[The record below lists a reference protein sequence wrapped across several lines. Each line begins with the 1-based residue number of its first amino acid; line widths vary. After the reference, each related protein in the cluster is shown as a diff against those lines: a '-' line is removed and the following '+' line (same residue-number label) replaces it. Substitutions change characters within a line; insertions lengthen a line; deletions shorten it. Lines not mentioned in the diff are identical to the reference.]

1 MKKTLV
7 ILLACFS
14 LASYAQ
20 QDPLY
25 SQYQF
30 NQLMVNPAYAGI
42 YNRLSVGVISRF
54 QWAGIEGSPKTNTI
68 TAQSA
73 LADGKIGLGTMIL
86 NDRFGVSNN
95 YELQIASS
103 YNIKFNNTTR
113 LAMGIQGGFVQ
124 FAYDFSKVDLDF
136 FDDAELINGHD
147 NITKPNFGVGFM
159 LMNPNFF
166 IGASV
171 PRILNVS
178 VTDGS
183 TQSQRYR
190 RHYYLTAGVAAEI
203 QGTPVKATT
212 LIRSMAGETYSFDI
226 TMSTFLDDVLWAG
239 VTLRDFKHFGVLGIF
254 EIGESLKLGY
264 SFELPTNNLVYGN
277 YGTHEVSVSYSLRYG
292 YGRQEP
298 IFF

>member
-7 ILLACFS
+7 ILLVCFS
-14 LASYAQ
+14 LTTFGQ

-30 NQLMVNPAYAGI
+30 NQLMINPAYAGI
-42 YNRLSVGVISRF
+42 YNRLSVGAISRF
-54 QWAGIEGSPKTNTI
+54 QWAGIDGSPRTNTI

-73 LADGKIGLGTMIL
+73 LADGKIGLGALVL

-95 YELQIASS
+95 YELQLSSS
-103 YNIKFNNTTR
+103 YNIKFNNTTK

-124 FAYDFSKVDLDF
+124 FGYDFSKVNLDF
-136 FDDAELINGHD
+136 FDDPELINGHD
-147 NITKPNFGVGFM
+147 NVLKPNFGAGIM
-159 LMNPNFF
+159 LLNSNFF

-178 VTDGS
+178 VRDGV
-183 TQSQRYR
+183 TQSERYK
-190 RHYYLTAGVAAEI
+190 RHYYLTAGVTAEI
-203 QGTPVKATT
+203 QKTPVKATT
-212 LIRSMAGETYSFDI
+212 LIRSMAGETYSFDV
-226 TMSTFLDDVLWAG
+226 TMSAFLEDVMWAG
-239 VTLRDFKHFGVLGIF
+239 ISVRDLKHFGVLGIF
-254 EIGESLKLGY
+254 ELGENLKLGY
-264 SFELPTNNLVYGN
+264 SFELPTNNLIHGN
-277 YGTHEVSVSYSLRYG
+277 YGTHEVSISYSIRYG

>member
-1 MKKTLV
+1 MKKVIV
-7 ILLACFS
+7 ILFACFS
-14 LASYAQ
+14 LVSYAQ

-30 NQLMVNPAYAGI
+30 NQLMINPAYAGI
-42 YNRLSVGVISRF
+42 YNRLSVGAISRF
-54 QWAGIEGSPKTNTI
+54 QWAGIDGSPRTNTL
-68 TAQSA
+68 TAQSS
-73 LADGKIGLGTMIL
+73 LAEGKIGLGVLIL

-95 YELQIASS
+95 YELQFASS
-103 YNIKFNNTTR
+103 YNIKFNSTTK

-124 FAYDFSKVDLDF
+124 FGYDFSKVNFDF
-136 FDDAELINGHD
+136 FDDPELINGHD
-147 NITKPNFGVGFM
+147 NVIKPNFGAGIM
-159 LMNPNFF
+159 LLNPNFF

-183 TQSQRYR
+183 IVSERYK
-190 RHYYLTAGVAAEI
+190 RHYYLTAGITAEI
-203 QGTPVKATT
+203 QKTPVKATT

-226 TMSTFLDDVLWAG
+226 TISALLEDVMWAG
-239 VTLRDFKHFGVLGIF
+239 VSVRDLKHFGILGIF
-254 EIGESLKLGY
+254 ELGETLKLGY
-264 SFELPTNNLVYGN
+264 SFELPTNNLIHGN
-277 YGTHEVSVSYSLRYG
+277 YGTHEVSINYNIRYG

>member
-1 MKKTLV
+1 MKKG
-7 ILLACFS
+7 LLMLFTCIS
-14 LASYAQ
+14 LASSGQ

-30 NQLMVNPAYAGI
+30 NQLMINPAYAGI

-54 QWAGIEGSPKTNTI
+54 QWAGIEGSPRTNTI

-73 LADGKIGLGTMIL
+73 LADGKIGLGALIL

-95 YELQIASS
+95 YEVQFASS
-103 YNIKFNNTTR
+103 YNIKFNRSTQ

-124 FAYDFSKVDLDF
+124 FGYDFNKVNLDF
-136 FDDAELINGHD
+136 FDDPELLNGHD
-147 NITKPNFGVGFM
+147 NILKPNFGVGFM
-159 LMNPNFF
+159 LLNPNFF

-183 TQSQRYR
+183 TQSERYK
-190 RHYYLTAGVAAEI
+190 RHYYFSAGVAAEI
-203 QGTPVKATT
+203 QKTPVKATT

-226 TMSTFLDDVLWAG
+226 TLSAFLDDVMWAG
-239 VTLRDFKHFGVLGIF
+239 ISVRDLKHFGVLGIF
-254 EIGESLKLGY
+254 EINETIKLGY
-264 SFELPTNNLVYGN
+264 SFELPANNLIHGN
-277 YGTHEVSVSYSLRYG
+277 YGTHEVSLSYNVRYG
-292 YGRQEP
+292 YDKQEP
-298 IFF
+298 TFF